1 MLILTSHTLVNNV
14 RWRRRQPSGQC
25 LTVFFIRGFTC
36 GRGICFLLDY
46 FVALLLLET
55 WTETPILPKP
65 PFSYRRLSTS
75 LWVFDTYNVPYIV
88 V

>member
-1 MLILTSHTLVNNV
+1 MNTITTNFSYT
-14 RWRRRQPSGQC
+14 
-25 LTVFFIRGFTC
+25 T
-36 GRGICFLLDY
+36 
-46 FVALLLLET
+46 LET